1 MSTHKPRCVPLS
13 QSERATPPPPP
24 PRRRLPHISPLLPR
38 RFQLRRDR
46 GLAPMV
52 ARTHSRPPSER
63 PLPLQPPPRS
73 MARKTQKESQTALFP
88 ICGDPISPI
97 CQTNSVA
104 IRALHVERQAS
115 ERDRTVRLRYD
126 EPTPLRFPYPSPTP
140 PRKPTLHPIYT
151 PPQATP
157 PPKPLLDT
165 TPALP
170 NPSPIH
176 SPSPCHQHPSPYPRP
191 LDPSVTLSILTSAPT
206 TSRSPHP
213 THRLGGVPS
222 SGRGEFCLTRK
233 RRSPPRSA
241 GSEGTPPPAGGG
253 HAATR
258 CFRWRRHSLQALA
271 QGGGQGGGHL

>member
-1 MSTHKPRCVPLS
+1 MRGQAPRRRRGKGSRQAAACGVRKRLRDMRRRRRRRPFCRRQCS
-13 QSERATPPPPP
+13 PHCHPPPPT
-24 PRRRLPHISPLLPR
+24 PHMSAPL
-38 RFQLRRDR
+38 
-46 GLAPMV
+46 ASSKMV
-52 ARTHSRPPSER
+52 
-63 PLPLQPPPRS
+63 
-73 MARKTQKESQTALFP
+73 
-88 ICGDPISPI
+88 G
-97 CQTNSVA
+97 
-104 IRALHVERQAS
+104 LHVQAN
-115 ERDRTVRLRYD
+115 
-126 EPTPLRFPYPSPTP
+126 
-140 PRKPTLHPIYT
+140 
-151 PPQATP
+151 P